1 MSPES
6 RIPAPRRMKPLVRH
20 LLAACG
26 WLFLALG
33 VVGTVLPIWPT
44 TPFLLL
50 AAACFMRSSLR
61 LHSWLL
67 QHPKY
72 GHYLTD
78 YFEGRGLTRRVKV
91 VALSTMWASIIA
103 SVVLFVPHIAGD
115 IAMLLVALGVS
126 IYLLRLPTAPEH
138 PAAAHEADATEG
150 APEE

>member
-1 MSPES
+1 
-6 RIPAPRRMKPLVRH
+6 MKPLFRH

-26 WLFLALG
+26 WVFLALG

-50 AAACFMRSSLR
+50 AAACFMRSSRR

-78 YFEGRGLTRRVKV
+78 YFEGRGLTRKVKI
-91 VALSTMWASIIA
+91 VALTTMWASMLA
-103 SVVLFVPHIAGD
+103 SIVLFVPHPAGD
-115 IAMLLVALGVS
+115 AAMLLVAVGVS
-126 IYLLRLPTAPEH
+126 VYLLRLPTAPEH
-138 PAAAHEADATEG
+138 TAAEHHIAPDADDPDEARPVER
-150 APEE
+150 